1 MTKKTFKEI
10 LIVVALIL
18 FAIVFVIGLDM
29 TLIPLLFSTF
39 LAYASL
45 PLVKYLETKAGLSRV
60 YATATVVTVTGL
72 CLLVIGILILPPLF
86 DELREAIFH
95 LPEQLSTLL
104 EKVNGLLSGFGF
116 HVPYDRQSLTDFA
129 HNFFEN
135 MSSDVVKTSGNFVK
149 TSLLSATSFVVVVL
163 NVFLIP
169 IFFVYVVNDCEG
181 LLNQVKNLVPLSWR
195 PRFEQFLKQ
204 CDQILSGFIRGQL
217 LVCSILAVVYSA
229 GLLLVSVKFGLLI
242 GIMTGLFTFIPYVG
256 FSFGLLAAL
265 LSAASQIP
273 SYGYGPLIGVL
284 VVYGMGQALETYV
297 VTPGIVGN
305 KVGLSPFQAILSL
318 IVFGNLLGFAGLF
331 IAIPAGAIVKVL
343 MGYIMQEYRN
353 TNFYKKVN
361 D

>member
-10 LIVVALIL
+10 LIVVTLVL
-18 FAIVFVIGLDM
+18 FAVLFIYGLD
-29 TLIPLLFSTF
+29 TSLIPLLLSTF

-45 PLVKYLETKAGLSRV
+45 PLVKYLETKGGLSRIYATASVVTVAGLS
-60 YATATVVTVTGL
+60 
-72 CLLVIGILILPPLF
+72 LLVLGVLILPPLF
-86 DELREAIFH
+86 TEVREAILH
-95 LPEQLSTLL
+95 LPQQLSAILG
-104 EKVNGLLSGFGF
+104 KVNGLLSGFGIY
-116 HVPYDRQSLTDFA
+116 VPYDRQSLTDFA
-129 HNFFEN
+129 QSFFEN

-149 TSLLSATSFVVVVL
+149 SSFLSATSVVVVVL
-163 NVFLIP
+163 NLFLIP

-181 LLNQVKNLVPLSWR
+181 LLNHVKNVVPLSWR

-242 GIMTGLFTFIPYVG
+242 GILTGLFTFIPYVG
-256 FSFGLLAAL
+256 FSFGFLAAM
-265 LSAASQIP
+265 LSAVSQVP
-273 SYGYGPLIGVL
+273 SYGYGPLVGTLI
-284 VVYGMGQALETYV
+284 VYGIGQALETYI

-305 KVGLSPFQAILSL
+305 KVGLSPFQAILAL

-343 MGYIMQEYRN
+343 MGYLMEEYRG
-353 TNFYKKVN
+353 TAFYKKVN